1 MCLRCRQRWCRHS
14 GCHRWGHMWCLHRR
28 FGPRGCLLHLD
39 PLLGELGPVHLFVR
53 HVLIHGGMNRPLIP
67 RSSGSGPHDFYL
79 QQFLLHLGGIECDE
93 SCVEALQC
101 SDAVE
106 AAMLHNLIMANGPA
120 RCRNTFRST

>member
-1 MCLRCRQRWCRHS
+1 MMCLRCRQRWCRHS

-79 QQFLLHLGGIECDE
+79 QQFFYTWEG
-93 SCVEALQC
+93 SSATRVALKRC
-101 SDAVE
+101 SAPT
-106 AAMLHNLIMANGPA
+106 LSKQ
-120 RCRNTFRST
+120 RCFTI